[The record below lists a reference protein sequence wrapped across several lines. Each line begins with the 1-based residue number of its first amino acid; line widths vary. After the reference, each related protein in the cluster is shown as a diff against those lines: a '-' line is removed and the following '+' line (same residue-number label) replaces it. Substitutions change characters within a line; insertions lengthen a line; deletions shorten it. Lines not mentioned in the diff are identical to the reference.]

1 MNFLNRAIKNIFRSV
16 NKSIILLL
24 TFFMIGNFVII
35 GLNISQ
41 ATKNA
46 KTAVIKKLNP
56 VVKVSFDYQK
66 WIQELQTSEDNEAFM
81 KENPST
87 ISKDILDSIISDER
101 VVASDANFRLAA
113 SYLKDLKSY
122 IPDEIKFQR
131 EEREGEEIFTPASN
145 TIKLIGT
152 YKSIPIDFRFNKA
165 NIIEGRE
172 LTLDDE
178 NNKNMVAVVSKE
190 FAQYNNLTLG
200 SKVSVSD
207 ITAQRIL
214 AFIMSDDTMSAG
226 ESPSELLNAG
236 EEAISK
242 YLYDNLN
249 VDYSKTFG
257 EFEIVG
263 IYEVNRDRDYN
274 QGMSNEEFYEN
285 RIYVPYSAAKLM
297 NENALKELNQNTII
311 AQSEI
316 IQTIL
321 TKEDY
326 VRVNVLINDPLAL
339 ESFVS
344 DHQKDLNKY
353 TSITFDNGSFNE
365 LSKPLDTLG
374 GFAGFTVILVIFNAI
389 IIIALVVALSIKM
402 REYEIG
408 ILLSL
413 GTSKLKVVLQLF
425 IELALIG
432 IVAFTLSLG
441 SGSIISNAI
450 GNKVLEF
457 TEQKLNLDYSD
468 NKNKDIFGFGN
479 LFDNYDTQIESSDF
493 KDNYKVELSLGSV
506 IYLYLS
512 AGVIISIS
520 VLIPSLGIMRY
531 KPKKILNNEG

>member
-1 MNFLNRAIKNIFRSV
+1 MNFLNRAIKNILRSV

-66 WIQELQTSEDNEAFM
+66 WIQELQTSEDNEAFA
-81 KENPST
+81 KENPSS
-87 ISKDILDSIISDER
+87 ISKDILDNIMADER
-101 VVASDANFRLAA
+101 VVASDANFRLAG

-131 EEREGEEIFTPASN
+131 EEREGEEIFTPPSN
-145 TIKLIGT
+145 VIKLIGT

-165 NIIEGRE
+165 NIIQGRE

-190 FAQYNNLTLG
+190 FAEYNNLTLG
-200 SKVSVSD
+200 SKVAVSD
-207 ITAQRIL
+207 ISAQRIL
-214 AFIMSDDTMSAG
+214 AFLISDDIMPAG
-226 ESPSELLNAG
+226 QSPSELLNSG
-236 EEAISK
+236 EETISK
-242 YLYDNLN
+242 FLYDNFN
-249 VDYSKTFG
+249 VDFSKTFG
-257 EFEIVG
+257 EYEIVG

-274 QGMSNEEFYEN
+274 QGMANEEFYEN
-285 RIYVPYSAAKLM
+285 RIYVPYSAAKLV
-297 NENALKELNQNTII
+297 NENALKELNQNPTI
-311 AQSEI
+311 ASNEI
-316 IQTIL
+316 IQTVL

-353 TSITFDNGSFNE
+353 TDITFDNGSFNE

-413 GTSKLKVVLQLF
+413 GTSKLKVVSQLF

-441 SGSIISNAI
+441 SGSIISNVI

-468 NKNKDIFGFGN
+468 NNNKDIFGFSSF
-479 LFDNYDTQIESSDF
+479 FDNYDTQIESSDF
-493 KDNYKVELSLGSV
+493 KDNYKVELSLSSV

-512 AGVIISIS
+512 AGAIISIS